1 MPTYRVTDPET
12 NVTLKLTGD
21 SPPTEEELE
30 QIFAQYAQKPEP
42 KAEPAQGAYRGGGRS
57 VRGGI
62 VAQEKQAE
70 REAFLNSLDPE
81 QRQLIESVSPLEAF
95 AIGAGRGLT
104 TIGRGLGLAEQED
117 EATKRAYENLEN
129 YQGSAKVGEV
139 VGQAAPF
146 VVPGGAVANIAS
158 TPLRV
163 AATTA
168 LGALEGGT
176 IARGEGRSF
185 ADQLVS
191 AGVAG
196 TVAGALDLGLPI
208 LGRVVGKSFRRLTGK
223 TPKGALIDA
232 QGNPSDELLKAL
244 DDNGLSFE
252 DMLDETI
259 GTLKGQDLN
268 ADQVARKAAFEA
280 QGLKPT
286 KAQITR
292 RAADFQAQQE
302 AAKTSTRTRSA
313 LEAQEAVLSD
323 RFDDAIKG
331 TAGDIGDTNTVI
343 DTIVS
348 RSTKLDDEISSL
360 YKAAREAAPSD
371 KSIKL
376 SGLTNKL
383 KSLAKSDR
391 ATGGAIDSTM
401 GDLQARGVVDENYNV
416 VGRIDVDTAEE
427 IRKGINSLFDGSNPF
442 RNGKLRELKDAL
454 DDDVLRIAGKDIF
467 KQARRAKADFEQ
479 GLSRAKI
486 SKFDTRKS
494 NLVRDILEN
503 RVSPDDFSKNVVFSK
518 KWRGEDIAQLKNYLQ
533 QDDVG
538 KAAFNDLRAEVL
550 QDIKESS
557 FIGPIDDQG
566 FQALSRDKLEKAIA
580 KIGKSKMEVLF
591 TPEERGFLRAMTVI
605 AKLREPVR
613 GTAMGQGPSAQAV
626 GRLRAQ
632 LRQDSILANIA
643 DSISL
648 DSKGRAT
655 VKARPEKVI
664 NPIKGSATRQA
675 LALGSGATAA
685 SVAAAEE
692 EN

>member
-1 MPTYRVTDPET
+1 MS
-12 NVTLKLTGD
+12 LTI
-21 SPPTEEELE
+21 E
-30 QIFAQYAQKPEP
+30 QQKAIALAKARKR
-42 KAEPAQGAYRGGGRS
+42 KAEAMTAPQPQAVEADSSAYTGGGRS
-57 VRGGI
+57 VRGGV
-62 VAQEKQAE
+62 VAQEKRAE
-70 REAFLNSLDPE
+70 KEAFLDSLPPE

-104 TIGRGLGLAEQED
+104 TIGRGLGIADEESEQV
-117 EATKRAYENLEN
+117 KQSYGNLEN
-129 YQGSAKVGEV
+129 YRGSAKVGEV

-146 VVPGGAVANIAS
+146 VIPGGAVANIAS

-163 AATTA
+163 AATAA
-168 LGALEGGT
+168 LGAAEGGL

-185 ADQLVS
+185 ADQLVT
-191 AGVAG
+191 AGIAG

-208 LGRVVGKSFRRLTGK
+208 LGRVVSKSFRRLTGSA
-223 TPKGALIDA
+223 PKGSLIDA

-252 DMLDETI
+252 DMLDETV
-259 GTLKGQDLN
+259 GTLKGKNLD
-268 ADQVARKAAFEA
+268 ADQVARKAVFEA

-292 RAADFQAQQE
+292 KAADFQAQQE
-302 AAKTSTRTRSA
+302 AAKTSTKTRSA
-313 LEAQEAVLSD
+313 LESQEAILSD
-323 RFDDAIKG
+323 RFDDAIRG
-331 TAGDIGDTNTVI
+331 TSGEIGDTNTVI

-348 RSTKLDDEISSL
+348 RSTRLDDEISRL
-360 YKAAREAAPSD
+360 YGAARESAPTE

-416 VGRIDVDTAEE
+416 IGRIDVDTAEE
-427 IRKGINSLFDGSNPF
+427 VRKGINSLFDGSNPF

-454 DDDVLRIAGKDIF
+454 DDDVFRVAGGDVF
-467 KQARRAKADFEQ
+467 KQARKAKAEFEK

-486 SKFDTRKS
+486 SKFDTRRA
-494 NLVRDILEN
+494 NLVRDVLEN
-503 RVSPDDFSKNVVFSK
+503 KISPDEFSKNVVFSK
-518 KWRGEDIAQLKNYLQ
+518 KWRGEDIAQLKNYLA

-550 QDIKESS
+550 QDIKEGA

-580 KIGKSKMEVLF
+580 KIGKPKLEVLF
-591 TPEERGFLRAMTVI
+591 SLEERKFLKSMAKI
-605 AKLREPVR
+605 AQLREPVR
-613 GTAMGQGPSAQAV
+613 GTAQGQGPSAQAV

-632 LRQDSILANIA
+632 LRQDSILANLA

-648 DSKGRAT
+648 DSKGRAA
-655 VKARPEKVI
+655 VKARPEKII
-664 NPIKGSATRQA
+664 NPIKGSPTRQA
-675 LALGSGATAA
+675 LALGAGAAA
-685 SVAAAEE
+685 SSQLAAEE
-692 EN
+692 QRTAQ